1 MKKKELIFFMSK
13 KTKIVAIQGDKLKI
27 INKDTDTSLLLA
39 LEAQRRGYKIYYYE
53 TENLNYINGKVQAYI
68 KELKLFEKNK
78 KFYKIINQKF
88 FDLSKANYVLIRQN
102 PPFNMD
108 YITAT
113 FFLEQLPKNVKVI
126 NNPVSVRNV
135 SEKFYSVNFLKY
147 MPPTIFT
154 KNIEEIKKFLKKY
167 KKIVIKPIH
176 GYGGKNILFVNK
188 SINQIKVLNYIKKFG
203 HIMVQKFIPQV
214 TKGDKRVFI
223 INGLVKGAIQR
234 VPRKGSFV
242 SNLAQGGRAIKT
254 ELNFRE
260 LKISKIVAKHLK
272 KSKIFFAG
280 IDLVSN
286 YLIGDINVTSPTG
299 LKNFKDLSGIN
310 LAKDFWNNL
319 EKLK

>member
-13 KTKIVAIQGDKLKI
+13 KTKIVAIQGDKLKT

-154 KNIEEIKKFLKKY
+154 KNIEEIKKFVKKY

-242 SNLAQGGRAIKT
+242 SNLAQGGKAIETK
-254 ELNFRE
+254 LNYKE

>member
-1 MKKKELIFFMSK
+1 MSK
-13 KTKIVAIQGDKLKI
+13 KTKIVAIQGDKLKT

-53 TENLNYINGKVQAYI
+53 TENLNFTNGKVQAYI
-68 KELKLFEKNK
+68 KELKLFKKNK
-78 KFYKIINQKF
+78 KFYKVINQKF

-113 FFLEQLPKNVKVI
+113 FFLEQLPKNVKVV

-154 KNIEEIKKFLKKY
+154 KNIEEIKKFRKKY

-188 SINQIKVLNYIKKFG
+188 LINQIKVLNYIKKFG
-203 HIMVQKFIPQV
+203 HVMVQKFIPQV

-234 VPRKGSFV
+234 VPRKGSIV
-242 SNLAQGGRAIKT
+242 SNLAQGGRAVKT
-254 ELNFRE
+254 ELNLRE
-260 LKISKIVAKHLK
+260 LKISKIVAQRLK

>member
-13 KTKIVAIQGDKLKI
+13 KTKIVAIQGDKLKT

-154 KNIEEIKKFLKKY
+154 KNIEEIKKFVKKY

-203 HIMVQKFIPQV
+203 HVMVQKFIPQV

-242 SNLAQGGRAIKT
+242 SNLAQGGKAIKT

>member
-1 MKKKELIFFMSK
+1 MSK
-13 KTKIVAIQGDKLKI
+13 KTKIVAIQGDKLKT

-203 HIMVQKFIPQV
+203 HIMVQKFIPEV

-242 SNLAQGGRAIKT
+242 SNLAQGGKAIETK
-254 ELNFRE
+254 LNYKE
-260 LKISKIVAKHLK
+260 LKISQIVAKHLK

>member
-1 MKKKELIFFMSK
+1 MSK
-13 KTKIVAIQGDKLKI
+13 KTKIVAIQGDKLKT

-78 KFYKIINQKF
+78 KFYKIINQKL

-113 FFLEQLPKNVKVI
+113 FFLEQLPKNVKVV

-154 KNIEEIKKFLKKY
+154 KNIEEVKKFVKKY

-188 SINQIKVLNYIKKFG
+188 SINQIKVLNYIKKFS

-223 INGLVKGAIQR
+223 INGLVKGAIRR

-242 SNLAQGGRAIKT
+242 SNLAQGGKAIETK
-254 ELNFRE
+254 LNYKE

>member
-1 MKKKELIFFMSK
+1 MKKIN
-13 KTKIVAIQGDKLKI
+13 KIVAIQGDQLHL
-27 INKDTDTSLLLA
+27 INRKTDTTLLLA
-39 LEAQRRGYKIYYYE
+39 LEAQKRNYKIYYYQ
-53 TENLNYINGKVQAYI
+53 TKNLIFSNNKVFAFC
-68 KELKLFEKNK
+68 KEVEFDESKK
-78 KFYKIINQKF
+78 KFYTIKNAKKL
-88 FDLSKANYVLIRQN
+88 DLSKARFILMRQN

-113 FFLEQLPKNVKVI
+113 FFLEHLPRNVKVV

-154 KNIEEIKKFLKKY
+154 KNIEEIKKFVKKY

-188 SINQIKVLNYIKKFG
+188 LINQIKVLNYIKKFG
-203 HIMVQKFIPQV
+203 HVMVQKFIPQV

-242 SNLAQGGRAIKT
+242 SNLAQGGKAIKT

-299 LKNFKDLSGIN
+299 LKNFKDLSGID

>member
-1 MKKKELIFFMSK
+1 MSK
-13 KTKIVAIQGDKLKI
+13 KTKIVAIQGDKLKT

-53 TENLNYINGKVQAYI
+53 TENLNYINGKVQVYI

-113 FFLEQLPKNVKVI
+113 FFLEHLPRNVKVV

-154 KNIEEIKKFLKKY
+154 KNIEEIKKFVKKY

-203 HIMVQKFIPQV
+203 HIMVQKFIPEV

-242 SNLAQGGRAIKT
+242 SNLAQGGTAIETK
-254 ELNFRE
+254 LNYKE

-272 KSKIFFAG
+272 KSQIFFAG

>member
-1 MKKKELIFFMSK
+1 MSR
-13 KTKIVAIQGDKLKI
+13 KTKIVAIQGDKLKT
-27 INKDTDTSLLLA
+27 INKDTDTSLMLA

-113 FFLEQLPKNVKVI
+113 FFLEQLPKNVKVV

-176 GYGGKNILFVNK
+176 GYGGQNILFVNK

-260 LKISKIVAKHLK
+260 LKISKIIAKQLK

>member
-1 MKKKELIFFMSK
+1 MSK
-13 KTKIVAIQGDKLKI
+13 KTKIVAIQGDKLKT

-78 KFYKIINQKF
+78 KFYKIINQKL

-113 FFLEQLPKNVKVI
+113 FFLERLPRNVKVV
-126 NNPVSVRNV
+126 NNPISVRNV

-154 KNIEEIKKFLKKY
+154 KNIEEIKKFVKKY

-234 VPRKGSFV
+234 VPRKGSFI
-242 SNLAQGGRAIKT
+242 SNLAQGGKAIETK
-254 ELNFRE
+254 LNYKE